1 MVLSAKAEQGS
12 TTTVT
17 NLGITLAQAGK
28 RVIIVD
34 ANVRTPE
41 LHQVFQTPNDFGFTD
56 LLNNPDAE
64 TLERALHAT
73 SIRNLNVIP
82 SGPQPV
88 NPWELFRSDNL
99 KLVSQTLHQI
109 ADYVIYDTPSA
120 LLFTDALNLA
130 PVVDAAFLCVRALEP
145 LSGSE
150 QRLVELLEE
159 ANVTVLGSVINHV
172 PTAVLEGYTNYQ
184 HYYAPAG
191 IGTSAGAIGTAEVA
205 VAAPPDTFMDMPAND
220 NGRSGASGNRVH

>member
-1 MVLSAKAEQGS
+1 M
-12 TTTVT
+12 
-17 NLGITLAQAGK
+17 
-28 RVIIVD
+28 
-34 ANVRTPE
+34 
-41 LHQVFQTPNDFGFTD
+41 
-56 LLNNPDAE
+56 
-64 TLERALHAT
+64 
-73 SIRNLNVIP
+73 
-82 SGPQPV
+82 
-88 NPWELFRSDNL
+88 

-150 QRLVELLEE
+150 QRLIELLEE
-159 ANVTVLGSVINHV
+159 ANVTVMGSVINHV

-191 IGTSAGAIGTAEVA
+191 IAAAAGAIGGGDVA
-205 VAAPPDTFMDMPAND
+205 VAAPAKTFVDMPSNGNG
-220 NGRSGASGNRVH
+220 NGRNGANGNGTH